1 MAVSR
6 YVSEPFSVPVHEG
19 ERDFYRADLLFFGVD
34 HSGPSFEARV
44 FLNNPEADE
53 TTPREKEAGYAGSFF
68 IFGHGGCFG
77 ELGHCDVPQGSRD
90 PFDFRLPHPLT
101 PVNMTVIVTE
111 ALKEL
116 RDASGGELTVTVV
129 AVAPDWMRAD
139 ENMLRFDRVA
149 LRTYD

>member
-6 YVSEPFSVPVHEG
+6 YVSEPFPVPMQEG
-19 ERDFYRADLLFFGVD
+19 EHDFYRADLLFFEVD
-34 HSGPSFEARV
+34 HSGASFEARV

-77 ELGHCDVPQGSRD
+77 ELGHCDVPQEPRD

-101 PVNMTVIVTE
+101 PANTTVIVTE

-116 RDASGGELTVTVV
+116 RNASGGELTVTVV
-129 AVAPDWMRAD
+129 AVAPEWMRAD
-139 ENMLRFDRVA
+139 ENMLKFDRVA